1 MNYFLIFFV
10 NFLCMSNFLC
20 TFAPELKITQ
30 KTTIMKKLFFVATL
44 TVALIFVGCKKSA
57 SVPQEVK
64 DFIETI
70 DKEIAEEDLEESGM
84 FYEGI
89 NIDGNDVVLTLEID
103 ESKFNG
109 MSFKEAFKMLGM
121 TEEDLAELMKESM
134 FESDAFNDD
143 DFEPLRKNKFNF
155 VFRFIGSKSKDEMNC
170 RLEYDEL
177 P

>member
-10 NFLCMSNFLC
+10 NFLCMSIFLC
-20 TFAPELKITQ
+20 TFAPELKITP

-57 SVPQEVK
+57 PVPQDVK

-70 DKEIAEEDLEESGM
+70 DEEIGEENLEESGM
-84 FYEGI
+84 SYEGI
-89 NIDGNDVVLTLEID
+89 NIEGNDVVMAFELD
-103 ESKFNG
+103 ESEFSGK
-109 MSFKEAFKMLGM
+109 SFKEAFKMLGM
-121 TEEDLAELMKESM
+121 SEEDLADLMKESM
-134 FESDAFNDD
+134 FESDAFNGD
-143 DFEPLRKNKFNF
+143 DFEPLRKNKFNL

-170 RLEYDEL
+170 RIEYDEL